1 MALYF
6 LHESLKFIRIIRER
20 IGMPT
25 LPRPLPSSCLIGLLD
40 GFPYCCTGEFIRFSI
55 CSTKAETLPSYAASA
70 SSDLE
75 SRDSKIVLLN
85 FGGILQEKTCHAMEY
100 AYLNIQNKN
109 MYRCSAK
116 MCPIGRARNMFWLDF
131 GPKHTEA
138 RKLVNAWM
146 CQEIIVFS
154 N

>member
-1 MALYF
+1 MA
-6 LHESLKFIRIIRER
+6 
-20 IGMPT
+20 
-25 LPRPLPSSCLIGLLD
+25 
-40 GFPYCCTGEFIRFSI
+40 
-55 CSTKAETLPSYAASA
+55 
-70 SSDLE
+70 
-75 SRDSKIVLLN
+75 LN
-85 FGGILQEKTCHAMEY
+85 FGGILQEKTCPAVEY

-116 MCPIGRARNMFWLDF
+116 MCPIGRAKNMFWLDF

-138 RKLVNAWM
+138 RKLVNAWV